1 MFHLT
6 KILNGRANVPECER
20 VSLFTEVTVPYG
32 TPVSIRGG
40 TLTVTD
46 GSATALPTHIVLAD
60 ALGEDTVLAAPITGD
75 MIFEVPVTASP
86 ASMAVG
92 TEYLLSANGT
102 ALTATA
108 ASSGKRG
115 ATLVEKMGAVAAGD
129 LVRVAF
135 RN

>member
-20 VSLFTEVTVPYG
+20 IPLYSEVTVPYG

-40 TLTVTD
+40 TLTVAD
-46 GSATALPTHIVLAD
+46 GTATALPTHILLAD
-60 ALGEDTVLAAPITGD
+60 ASGEDSVLVAPITGD

-86 ASMAVG
+86 AAMAVG
-92 TEYLLSANGT
+92 TEYLLSSDGT
-102 ALTATA
+102 ALSATA
-108 ASSGKRG
+108 VSSGKRG
-115 ATLVEKMGAVAAGD
+115 ATLVEKMGAVTAGD